1 MALPALAEEGADVL
15 VLAWLAPLVEMAG
28 LGVRVLPFERG
39 WPGWRA
45 AVRRL
50 RTGRY
55 ERGTL
60 LTAAFSAAWLFRW
73 GGVRRLRG
81 TATDGRSWLLNERI
95 PREALRGHHR
105 IDQYRMLLGRDPEA
119 EPRVPALTAPVE
131 AVEAWRARVGGA
143 EGPLAGLFPG
153 SNAPARRW
161 PPERFA
167 EVGKALTSDGAR
179 VVVMGSP
186 SERGLTAAVAREVPG
201 AVDAGGR
208 TDLPGLAAL
217 LSLCDLVVT
226 NDTGPMHVAAAVGT
240 PTVSLWGPSD
250 PAEVAPPTGR
260 HVTVSTGELP
270 CRPCLKNVCP
280 RSGRGTVL
288 PQAHEE
294 CMALIEV
301 EGVLRAARRTME
313 AGAR

>member
-28 LGVRVLPFERG
+28 IGARVMPFERG
-39 WPGWRA
+39 WPGWRS

-50 RTGRY
+50 RAGRY

-60 LTAAFSAAWLFRW
+60 LSAAFSAAWLFRW
-73 GGVRRLRG
+73 GGVRHLRG

-105 IDQYRMLLGRDPEA
+105 IDQYRMLLGREAGA
-119 EPRVPALTAPVE
+119 EPRLPALTPPPE
-131 AVEAWRARVGGA
+131 ELEGWRTRMGGA
-143 EGPLAGLFPG
+143 AGPLVGFFPG

-161 PPERFA
+161 PPQRFA
-167 EVGKALTSDGAR
+167 EVGKALASDGAR
-179 VVVMGSP
+179 VVVMGAP
-186 SERGLTAAVAREVPG
+186 AERELTAAVAREVPG
-201 AVDAGGR
+201 AVDAGGS

-250 PAEVAPPTGR
+250 PDETAPPGVR
-260 HVTVSTGELP
+260 HETVSTGDLP

-301 EGVLRAARRTME
+301 ERVLRAARRTME